1 MRVFYKYS
9 ISVFRSGCV
18 DGSRASMLHGDRRSM
33 LGPFRWQSVRSDQSI
48 DFTCSTG
55 LASDG
60 TRMLDFQRRGRN
72 FWRILGGRS
81 QQRHRSVVA
90 AGSGSKRYF
99 IRKTTRLAKHERR
112 RSSDAFGGRSWVYS
126 HRESFAVNEQQER
139 TFWTRESRHLSIE
152 NEVM

>member
-90 AGSGSKRYF
+90 AGIIAVPNANSFGKRQGWPNMNAGAAL
-99 IRKTTRLAKHERR
+99 TRLADDPGYIRIVSLSQSTNSKKEH
-112 RSSDAFGGRSWVYS
+112 FG
-126 HRESFAVNEQQER
+126 QENQD
-139 TFWTRESRHLSIE
+139 TCP
-152 NEVM
+152 